1 MKKLISIFI
10 ISFLL
15 YSCASWRKNLI
26 ACGGFDEA
34 MQNAITDFA
43 YTERGEECVYELF
56 TIPSDNK
63 FYPYDGEVYY
73 RVYITTALNPVFCRS
88 KEEILD
94 VVGIK
99 GEGVKFP
106 TGYVERNGKLF
117 LWYDSN
123 IPVTEGLVEALLKY
137 KHVDSISEPYFRYTD
152 LDENGREYYFYKD
165 DLLNYKKMKME

>member
-63 FYPYDGEVYY
+63 FYPYDEEVYY
-73 RVYITTALNPVFCRS
+73 RVYITTALNPVFWQQKKKS
-88 KEEILD
+88 LM
-94 VVGIK
+94 
-99 GEGVKFP
+99 
-106 TGYVERNGKLF
+106 
-117 LWYDSN
+117 
-123 IPVTEGLVEALLKY
+123 LLELK
-137 KHVDSISEPYFRYTD
+137 V
-152 LDENGREYYFYKD
+152 RE
-165 DLLNYKKMKME
+165 